1 MTLVM
6 LLKLTLLVKSLAT
19 YITCEAVLSSMNR
32 MVIISIL
39 CLGEGFRTIFTLI
52 LNSLMFIHMNLVAIA
67 AIVSFATLLTIKTK
81 LSSVELLVSLKT
93 KGVLDFLN
101 FVTIH
106 ARLD

>member
-1 MTLVM
+1 M

-19 YITCEAVLSSMNR
+19 HITCEAVLSSMNR